1 MREIIIGSRGSD
13 LALWQAN
20 FVQSQLNNLGYGSQI
35 KIIVTKGDRIQ
46 HLSFDKIEGKGFFTK
61 EIEDALLAGEIDLA
75 VHSLKDLPTTSPAG
89 LVIGATSYREDA
101 RDLLLIRPE
110 AHDAAAPLGLKAGS
124 VVGTSSARRKVQV
137 KLLQDNVSLKD
148 LRGNVPTR
156 IQKCRDGLYDAILL
170 AAAGVSRLKLPLDDF
185 KAIYLAADKFVPA
198 PAQGVLGLQIREHDN
213 WMQTV
218 TAQLHHAD
226 VAQSVATERKTLHL
240 FEGGC
245 HMPVGAYCIP
255 KENAYEL
262 TIVKSGDE
270 NQLPIKIRLTGT
282 SPEMLAKEAVSK
294 ANKARSGRIFI
305 SRERAECGLL
315 VAQLEDHGYEAVCES
330 LIETAPKSFGKVP
343 ATDWLFFVSRNAANY
358 FLERQQP
365 AANVRIAAVGEG
377 TAQAIA
383 AHGYETAFV
392 GEGRDLSIISQ
403 SFIKV
408 AQGSKVLFPVGN
420 RSKRSIQQGIQDAC
434 QVEELIVYTNK
445 SKPISLAGDLLAV
458 VLTSPSAA
466 ESYLQANQ
474 VQPNTLF
481 VAMGSSTAES
491 LRQAGVKQVVQSF
504 GFRQD
509 ELAMTLFSHL

>member
-20 FVQSQLNNLGYGSQI
+20 FVQSQLNDLGYSSQI

-110 AHDAAAPLGLKAGS
+110 AYDAAAPLGLKAGS

-156 IQKCRDGLYDAILL
+156 IQKCRDGQYDAILL
-170 AAAGVSRLKLPLDDF
+170 AAAGVTRLKLPLDGF
-185 KAIYLAADKFVPA
+185 IAIYLPVDKFVPA
-198 PAQGVLGLQIREHDN
+198 PAQGVLGLQIRENDS
-213 WMQTV
+213 WMHEVTSRLHQT
-218 TAQLHHAD
+218 D
-226 VAQSVATERKTLHL
+226 VAHSVSIERKTLHL
-240 FEGGC
+240 FDGGC
-245 HMPVGAYCIP
+245 HMPVGAYCRP
-255 KENAYEL
+255 NENGYEL
-262 TIVKSGDE
+262 TVVKAGNE

-282 SPEMLAKEAVSK
+282 ASEKLAWEAIEM
-294 ANKARSGRIFI
+294 ANKHRSGRIFI
-305 SRERAECGLL
+305 SRERNECRLL
-315 VAQLEDHGYEAVCES
+315 AAQLEEHGYEVVCES
-330 LIETAPKSFGKVP
+330 LIETAPQAFKEVP
-343 ATDWLFFVSRNAANY
+343 AADWWFFVSRNAANY

-365 AANVRIAAVGEG
+365 APHTRIAAVGEG

-383 AHGYETAFV
+383 AHGYEAAFV
-392 GEGRDLSIISQ
+392 GEGRDLSIISK

-434 QVEELIVYTNK
+434 RVEELVVYTNK
-445 SKPISLAGDLLAV
+445 SKPVSLAGNLLAV
-458 VLTSPSAA
+458 VLTSPSSVEA
-466 ESYLQANQ
+466 YLQANQ
-474 VQPNTLF
+474 VQPDTLF

-491 LRQAGVKQVVQSF
+491 LHQAGVKQVVESF

>member
-20 FVQSQLNNLGYGSQI
+20 FVQAQLRDLGYDSQI

-110 AHDAAAPLGLKAGS
+110 AYDAAAPLGLKAGS

-137 KLLQDNVSLKD
+137 KLLQDNISLKD

-156 IQKCRDGLYDAILL
+156 IQKCRDGQYDAILL
-170 AAAGVSRLKLPLDDF
+170 AAAGVTRLKLPLDDF

-198 PAQGVLGLQIREHDN
+198 PAQGVLGLQIRENDD

-218 TAQLHHAD
+218 TAQLHRAD
-226 VAQSVATERKTLHL
+226 VAQSVAAERTTLHL

-255 KENAYEL
+255 KDNAYEL
-262 TIVKSGDE
+262 TVVKSADE

-282 SPEMLAKEAVSK
+282 SPEKLAQEAISM
-294 ANKARSGRIFI
+294 ANKSRSGRVFI
-305 SRERAECGLL
+305 SRERTECGLL
-315 VAQLEDHGYEAVCES
+315 AAQLEDHGYEVVCES
-330 LIETAPKSFGKVP
+330 LIETAPQSFDKVP
-343 ATDWLFFVSRNAANY
+343 AADWLFFVSRNAAHY
-358 FLERQQP
+358 FLKNQQP
-365 AANVRIAAVGEG
+365 GSNTRIAAVGEG

-383 AHGYETAFV
+383 AHGFQSDFI
-392 GEGRDLSIISQ
+392 GEGRDMMAISNT
-403 SFIKV
+403 FIET
-408 AQGSKVLFPVGN
+408 ARGAKVLFPVGN
-420 RSKRSIQQGIQDAC
+420 RSKRSIQQAIQDAC
-434 QVEELIVYTNK
+434 QVEELVVYTNN
-445 SKPISLAGDLLAV
+445 SKPVAVKEQLAAV
-458 VLTSPSAA
+458 VLTSPSSA
-466 ESYLQANQ
+466 EAFVQANTLQAD
-474 VQPNTLF
+474 TLF

-491 LRQAGVKQVVQSF
+491 LRKLGVKQVVESF